1 MRYRQ
6 LGTSGLHVSAI
17 GLGTRLFGGRVD
29 AQSCHQLLSGAADAG
44 VNLIDT
50 ADVYGRGIGSGEC
63 EKIVGD
69 WLSGSSTRR
78 EQIVLASKVG
88 GPMGGTPNDT
98 GLSARH
104 IRRSCENSLR
114 RLQTDHLDLYQ
125 IHQPD
130 PKTRWEETWSEFERL
145 TARGDVIYAG
155 LSNMSTD
162 QALRALDAA
171 PAPVRR
177 RIACYQG
184 EHHLGST
191 DHSQAPDQFARLGLG
206 FLAYRPLAG
215 GALARPPGSRADQT
229 SGQPTSPGSDLA
241 PRLARI
247 ASEHGQSVA
256 QLAVGWLLADPQ
268 VSSVLIG
275 PRTPG
280 QLADL
285 LAGKGRPLNPA
296 LMTQV
301 SEACTAS

>member
-1 MRYRQ
+1 
-6 LGTSGLHVSAI
+6 
-17 GLGTRLFGGRVD
+17 
-29 AQSCHQLLSGAADAG
+29 
-44 VNLIDT
+44 
-50 ADVYGRGIGSGEC
+50 
-63 EKIVGD
+63 
-69 WLSGSSTRR
+69 
-78 EQIVLASKVG
+78 
-88 GPMGGTPNDT
+88 MGGTPNDT

-104 IRRSCENSLR
+104 IRRSCGNSLR

-145 TARGDVIYAG
+145 VAQGDVIYAG

-162 QALRALDAA
+162 QVLKALDAA

-215 GALARPPGSRADQT
+215 GALARLPGSRAGHT
-229 SGQPTSPGSDLA
+229 SGQPASPGSDLA
-241 PRLARI
+241 HRLARI

-275 PRTPG
+275 PRTPD